1 MTERAR
7 FFALLGF
14 VLAVSS
20 LSAASEDH
28 VYKPTGAE
36 HIAMLRNLDQVFGW
50 AGVRRLGDLLG
61 LRCGDSKTEVGCTAK
76 LFLEVDG
83 QRRPYNIELDGKP
96 RELRFAAF
104 YPDEPTPF
112 DITSMSKPYSRD
124 RNDVKDP
131 QSRSFAVAAVTKFNR
146 HLGWHW
152 LSGPMIQREGRNL
165 LVTYHTVSDEKR
177 KDALA
182 LLMSGE
188 PSHVTFYV
196 SPRGTIC
203 GALYSE

>member
-1 MTERAR
+1 MTRCAT

-36 HIAMLRNLDQVFGW
+36 HTAMLRNLDQVFGW
-50 AGVRRLGDLLG
+50 AGVRRRGDLRRLV
-61 LRCGDSKTEVGCTAK
+61 CGESKTEARCTAK

-83 QRRPYNIELDGKP
+83 HRRPYNIELRGKP
-96 RELRFAAF
+96 RALRFAAF
-104 YPDEPTPF
+104 YPDEPTPS
-112 DITSMSKPYSRD
+112 DIKSMSQGYSLD

-131 QSRSFAVAAVTKFNR
+131 RSRAFAIAAVTKFNR

-177 KDALA
+177 KDAVA